1 MGMRIPLDGVDLW
14 ALSGEA
20 LDFLVNDVWVAA
32 RKRARRARLAA
43 SRATPEETFLWDAVV
58 DAAMPFLKRRGE
70 QARLSRL
77 LGVSR
82 QAINQYLVSRTARP
96 DAERTLQLLIWL
108 ADRMAG
114 RERN

>member
-1 MGMRIPLDGVDLW
+1 MRIPVEGVDLW

-20 LDFLVNDVWVAA
+20 LDFLVNDVWEAA
-32 RKRARRARLAA
+32 RKRARKWRL
-43 SRATPEETFLWDAVV
+43 SRSRPPVAETFLWDAVV
-58 DAAMPFLKRRGE
+58 DAAVPFLKRRGE
-70 QARLSRL
+70 QARLARL

-82 QAINQYLVSRTARP
+82 QAVNQYLVSRTARP

-108 ADRMAG
+108 SDSRAG